1 MSKNSEIFKFKKLK
15 AANYFTL
22 KELSQLIDE
31 FPNLKHLKRAFE
43 LREEKLKGVKNASK
57 K

>member
-1 MSKNSEIFKFKKLK
+1 MSKNSEIFKFKMLR
-15 AANYFTL
+15 AAHSFSL
-22 KELSQLIDE
+22 KELSELIDE

-57 K
+57 

>member
-1 MSKNSEIFKFKKLK
+1 MSKNSEIFKFKMLK
-15 AANYFTL
+15 AANCFTL